1 MKQRTIVFWAT
12 VVLTGS
18 FLFAYPYLGIETP
31 WEKANKPFYA
41 DVNAMILGEP
51 GTLADV
57 IEYAD
62 VIAVVKV
69 NEIGEKT
76 GSGSHVAQVT
86 VEEALK
92 GVQTGDDL
100 IYYHDRSVINIEVGK
115 EYFVCLSYF
124 NNSAYPENACSTASH
139 DAFFPLDKTR
149 LYSPS
154 QLGDR
159 YLKEAGNTTEKL
171 INYTV
176 ETLEALP
183 APIDDTAPVPDG
195 FATVEEAYA
204 YSDIVCKVTMAQ
216 VYQEN
221 EQIYITNFAVDHTL
235 KGDPLDT
242 QYSYILPTSQV
253 LQEGES
259 YYLFLKKQPDGSL
272 FASAREGAVIDQSS
286 PFWATLEDMA
296 Q

>member
-62 VIAVVKV
+62 VIAVVKAGAV
-69 NEIGEKT
+69 KKTSSAEANVPLTVLESFKGATVGEEFLLFYDLKAT
-76 GSGSHVAQVT
+76 PI
-86 VEEALK
+86 EA
-92 GVQTGDDL
+92 D
-100 IYYHDRSVINIEVGK
+100 K
-115 EYFVCLSYF
+115 EYFVYMDRFIS
-124 NNSAYPENACSTASH
+124 SAYPANACTTQA

-183 APIDDTAPVPDG
+183 AAIDDTAPVPDG

-242 QYSYILPTSQV
+242 QYSYILPTSQA

-272 FASAREGAVIDQSS
+272 FASAREGAVIDQSN